1 MIRVE
6 ELAAKAA
13 EQHEDFMKMA
23 RTIELR
29 RLNEQ
34 EGHKTIV
41 TIKGRPVVDDFGRVS
56 DDTTIVFNTEQAANY
71 YLMTGKYK
79 LISVDEKMVDDEYSV
94 IIIEVGEA

>member
-6 ELAAKAA
+6 DLAAKAA
-13 EQHEDFMKMA
+13 KQHEDFMKMA

-34 EGHKTIV
+34 DGHKTIV

-56 DDTTIVFNTEQAANY
+56 DNTTIVFNTEQAANY
-71 YLMTGKYK
+71 YLMLGNYK
-79 LISVDEKMVDDEYSV
+79 LISADEKMIDDKYS
-94 IIIEVGEA
+94 IITIEVGEA